1 MEEIEAFMT
10 DPFDPNRVVVHEWF
24 KFWSEMK
31 RRPGETIQELTARIR
46 QDASTC
52 DFPSMT
58 DPLH

>member
-1 MEEIEAFMT
+1 MT